1 MRALGVLMIV
11 CLVVFARATA
21 GAAEA
26 GQGYGAWH
34 WEAELDR
41 MEDTQTVRVYTHAL
55 APVTLRWDPV
65 RPVLLV
71 ACFRD
76 TTYVLVDV
84 KTFLTHDRVA
94 VAWRLDREPPIR
106 GTYPL
111 TRDGETFILAHGAA
125 AIDMADVDALKS
137 GFARG
142 CWSRWRPSTGRRG
155 SSSSTSAI
163 CAPTWGAWPWPA
175 TGPAVWMGKG
185 ARPPSGRSWSA
196 PGAGR
201 RCGPT

>member
-125 AIDMADVDALKS
+125 AIDMARNWYGRERVLVEVAPFDGQARQFEFDIRDLRANLGRLAL
-137 GFARG
+137 A
-142 CWSRWRPSTGRRG
+142 CH
-155 SSSSTSAI
+155 
-163 CAPTWGAWPWPA
+163 WP
-175 TGPAVWMGKG
+175 GGLDG
-185 ARPPSGRSWSA
+185 EG
-196 PGAGR
+196 G
-201 RCGPT
+201 